1 MGESGRAKPTTRCRW
16 CGRPVE
22 PREGPGRPRSFCRAG
37 CRQQSYMARKLAKS
51 HGLDDD
57 DVIVDRS
64 AIEELQ
70 GLLYCLQ
77 AAVEDVQRDLAAS
90 STAQDLSEALTWL
103 MENAVPLAAAR
114 LEPRMA
120 AIV

>member
-1 MGESGRAKPTTRCRW
+1 
-16 CGRPVE
+16 
-22 PREGPGRPRSFCRAG
+22 
-37 CRQQSYMARKLAKS
+37 MARKLAKT

-90 STAQDLSEALTWL
+90 CTAQDLSEALTWL
-103 MENAVPLAAAR
+103 MENAEPLAAAR

-120 AIV
+120 SIV

>member
-1 MGESGRAKPTTRCRW
+1 
-16 CGRPVE
+16 
-22 PREGPGRPRSFCRAG
+22 
-37 CRQQSYMARKLAKS
+37 MARKLAKT

-77 AAVEDVQRDLAAS
+77 AAVEDVKRDLASS
-90 STAQDLSEALTWL
+90 STTQDVSEALTWL
-103 MENAVPLAAAR
+103 LENAEPLAAAR

>member
-1 MGESGRAKPTTRCRW
+1 
-16 CGRPVE
+16 
-22 PREGPGRPRSFCRAG
+22 
-37 CRQQSYMARKLAKS
+37 MARKLAKS

-64 AIEELQ
+64 TLEELQ

-77 AAVEDVQRDLAAS
+77 AAVEDVERDLSAS
-90 STAQDLSEALTWL
+90 ATPDDVSEALAWL
-103 MENAVPLAAAR
+103 LENAEPLAAAR

-120 AIV
+120 NII

>member
-1 MGESGRAKPTTRCRW
+1 
-16 CGRPVE
+16 
-22 PREGPGRPRSFCRAG
+22 
-37 CRQQSYMARKLAKS
+37 MARKLAKT

-103 MENAVPLAAAR
+103 MENAEPLAAAR

>member
-1 MGESGRAKPTTRCRW
+1 
-16 CGRPVE
+16 
-22 PREGPGRPRSFCRAG
+22 
-37 CRQQSYMARKLAKS
+37 MARKLAKS
-51 HGLDDD
+51 HGLGDD

-77 AAVEDVQRDLAAS
+77 AAVEDVNRDLAAS
-90 STAQDLSEALTWL
+90 STAQDLSEALAWL
-103 MENAVPLAAAR
+103 MENAEPLVAAR

-120 AIV
+120 TIVLFASASGLWPYAR

>member
-1 MGESGRAKPTTRCRW
+1 
-16 CGRPVE
+16 
-22 PREGPGRPRSFCRAG
+22 
-37 CRQQSYMARKLAKS
+37 MARKLAQS
-51 HGLDDD
+51 HGLEDH

-77 AAVEDVQRDLAAS
+77 AAVEDVQRDLAGS
-90 STAQDLSEALTWL
+90 STPQDVSEALAWL
-103 MENAVPLAAAR
+103 LENAEPLAAAR

-120 AIV
+120 TII

>member
-1 MGESGRAKPTTRCRW
+1 
-16 CGRPVE
+16 
-22 PREGPGRPRSFCRAG
+22 
-37 CRQQSYMARKLAKS
+37 MARKLAQS

-77 AAVEDVQRDLAAS
+77 AAVEDVQRDLAAL
-90 STAQDLSEALTWL
+90 STAQDVSEALAWL
-103 MENAVPLAAAR
+103 MENAQPLAAAR

-120 AIV
+120 TIV

>member
-1 MGESGRAKPTTRCRW
+1 
-16 CGRPVE
+16 
-22 PREGPGRPRSFCRAG
+22 
-37 CRQQSYMARKLAKS
+37 MARKLAKS

-77 AAVEDVQRDLAAS
+77 AAVDDVQRDLAAS
-90 STAQDLSEALTWL
+90 STAQDLSEALKWL

>member
-1 MGESGRAKPTTRCRW
+1 
-16 CGRPVE
+16 
-22 PREGPGRPRSFCRAG
+22 
-37 CRQQSYMARKLAKS
+37 MARKLAKS

-77 AAVEDVQRDLAAS
+77 AAVDDVQRDLAAS

-103 MENAVPLAAAR
+103 MENAMPLATAR

>member
-1 MGESGRAKPTTRCRW
+1 
-16 CGRPVE
+16 
-22 PREGPGRPRSFCRAG
+22 
-37 CRQQSYMARKLAKS
+37 MARKLAKS

-77 AAVEDVQRDLAAS
+77 AAVDDVQRDLAAS

>member
-1 MGESGRAKPTTRCRW
+1 
-16 CGRPVE
+16 
-22 PREGPGRPRSFCRAG
+22 
-37 CRQQSYMARKLAKS
+37 MARKLAKS

>member
-1 MGESGRAKPTTRCRW
+1 
-16 CGRPVE
+16 
-22 PREGPGRPRSFCRAG
+22 
-37 CRQQSYMARKLAKS
+37 MARKLAQS
-51 HGLDDD
+51 HGLNDD

-77 AAVEDVQRDLAAS
+77 AAVEDVQRDLAGS
-90 STAQDLSEALTWL
+90 STPQDVSEALAWL
-103 MENAVPLAAAR
+103 MENAEPLAAAR

-120 AIV
+120 TII

>member
-1 MGESGRAKPTTRCRW
+1 
-16 CGRPVE
+16 
-22 PREGPGRPRSFCRAG
+22 
-37 CRQQSYMARKLAKS
+37 MARKLAKS

-64 AIEELQ
+64 TLEELQ

-77 AAVEDVQRDLAAS
+77 AAVEDVERDL
-90 STAQDLSEALTWL
+90 STSATPTDVSEALAWL
-103 MENAVPLAAAR
+103 LENAQPLATAR

-120 AIV
+120 TII